1 MLYLAYPNVYKYGKY
16 CLSFYYSIGGYRGGE
31 GLANKIC
38 SAKPV
43 KINEKLFIDGF
54 LKLKL
59 F

>member
-1 MLYLAYPNVYKYGKY
+1 MLYFTYPNVYKYGKY
-16 CLSFYYSIGGYRGGE
+16 SLSFYYSIGGDEEQGFT
-31 GLANKIC
+31 NKIC

-43 KINEKLFIDGF
+43 KTDEKLFVDGF